1 MAEWNIH
8 LLETPEEM
16 TAVEALQR
24 LVWPGSE
31 TDVIPAHML
40 LAVIHNGGL
49 ALGAFVGDNLVGVSF
64 GFPGIYTT
72 PDGPRLKHHSH
83 ILGVHPEWIGKGI
96 GFALKRA
103 QWQMVR
109 KQGLDRITWTYDPLL
124 SRNAH
129 LNISRLGAVCNT
141 YLRSEYGEMRDG
153 LNSGLPSDRFQVDWW
168 LNTKRVERRLSRR
181 SRPALTLDHYRTA
194 KATLLEVHTDRGL
207 APCLPELTSLPRA
220 PSHVSRPRTGTTTP
234 REKDGTIS
242 REPETSGTPCP
253 VIKPGLFRGN
263 RDYPAGTGTT
273 TLTGTLLL
281 VEIPSNFPALKAAD
295 LPLARDWRFYT
306 REVFEDAFA
315 TGYLIT
321 DFVHDKGRSFYVM
334 THEDSTFQDDET
346 HAGLRG

>member
-1 MAEWNIH
+1 MAEWTIH

-16 TAVEALQR
+16 NAVEALQR

-40 LAVIHNGGL
+40 LAAVHNGGL
-49 ALGAFVGDNLVGVSF
+49 ALGAFVGDDLVGVSF

-83 ILGVHPEWIGKGI
+83 ILGVHPKWIGKGI

-103 QWQMVR
+103 QWQMIR

-207 APCLPELTSLPRA
+207 APCLPELTS
-220 PSHVSRPRTGTTTP
+220 S
-234 REKDGTIS
+234 
-242 REPETSGTPCP
+242 
-253 VIKPGLFRGN
+253 
-263 RDYPAGTGTT
+263 
-273 TLTGTLLL
+273 LTGTLLL

-295 LPLARDWRFYT
+295 LPLAHDWRFYT

-321 DFVHDKGRSFYVM
+321 DFVRDKGRSFYVM
-334 THEDSTFQDDET
+334 THEDSTLQDD
-346 HAGLRG
+346 